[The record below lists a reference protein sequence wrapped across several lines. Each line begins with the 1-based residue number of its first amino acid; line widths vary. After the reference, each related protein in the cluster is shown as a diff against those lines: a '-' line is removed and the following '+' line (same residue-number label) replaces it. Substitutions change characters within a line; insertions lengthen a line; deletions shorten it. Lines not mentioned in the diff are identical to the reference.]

1 MHVNEKAELK
11 EEVTNLIEKVRP
23 EAELAIYHGSD
34 GRDYQEY
41 ISYSCPKCY
50 KPIHR
55 GYRSE
60 TACDKCGT
68 FFDWGDYP
76 PRIVTTKSIQW

>member
-1 MHVNEKAELK
+1 MYVVVDHQRI
-11 EEVTNLIEKVRP
+11 EETLYHTCEHCGHKIP
-23 EAELAIYHGSD
+23 YFIYL
-34 GRDYQEY
+34 
-41 ISYSCPKCY
+41 CPKCY